1 MNAPIDCR
9 RLHFGHCFSRR
20 FTNPVSRNGWD
31 DAPGSNLR
39 TIWAMSEV
47 QVYVST
53 LATRS
58 EVEGIRSA
66 FGEVQAEA
74 NVEAVIPPQGFEIP
88 WLIVVDLPVKDFL
101 VSVAGAAGWAG
112 LQTFFKSLKDAQEP
126 KKRFWHRKRQPR
138 EGQLVVR
145 PPVEIPDDIE
155 PEHRPAVLMG
165 WIGPR
170 STETEL
176 AIPTDLP
183 EDGFRALF
191 ELNLDEYPNHY
202 IYWNPEKGEWGAHQ
216 KEPPRS
222 PAGDSEES
230 E

>member
-1 MNAPIDCR
+1 
-9 RLHFGHCFSRR
+9 
-20 FTNPVSRNGWD
+20 
-31 DAPGSNLR
+31 
-39 TIWAMSEV
+39 MSEV
-47 QVYVST
+47 QVYAST

-58 EVEGIRSA
+58 EIEGIRSA
-66 FGEVQAEA
+66 FGEVQTEA
-74 NVEAVIPPQGFEIP
+74 NVEAIIPPQGFEIP

-112 LQTFFKSLKDAQEP
+112 LQAFFKSLKDAQEP
-126 KKRFWHRKRQPR
+126 RKRFWHRKRQPR

-170 STETEL
+170 TTEAEL
-176 AIPTDLP
+176 AIPADLP
-183 EDGFRALF
+183 EDGFRTLF
-191 ELNLDEYPNHY
+191 ELNLDEYPSHY
-202 IYWNPEKGEWGAHQ
+202 IHWDPEKGEWGARR

-222 PAGDSEES
+222 LGGDSEES